1 MSEICTWLYTP
12 ASSGGKLDKAL
23 HRGADAVIFDLED
36 AVHVDRKTSARA
48 ELVEFLSS
56 VSVLPASE
64 SPDSSAA
71 ISRIFVRANALD
83 SPWGIDDLNAIA
95 KLPAVEGIRVPKV
108 ESLTDLS
115 RIESVV
121 SARKKIQILLESPL
135 GLAALEDL
143 CRAGGPSS
151 VSLGDNDL
159 RAVLNVEGEAVLDQI
174 RIRLVMALAAA
185 GKEAPT
191 GSVYPRIK
199 DLEGLRSDSVRLR
212 GMGFF
217 GRTVLHPMQLETVRD
232 AFRPDSQEVDWAH
245 SVVEAADRISAQGSG
260 AVMLSDGQFVDR
272 PFVVR
277 AETIL
282 RRAGVDRR
290 QL

>member
-12 ASSGGKLDKAL
+12 ASSDGKLDKAL

-36 AVHVDRKTSARA
+36 AVHVDRKSSARA

-56 VSVLPASE
+56 VSELPASE

-71 ISRIFVRANALD
+71 ISRIFVRVNALE
-83 SPWGIDDLNAIA
+83 SPWGIDDLRAIA

-108 ESLTDLS
+108 ESVADLR

-121 SARKKIQILLESPL
+121 SAGKKIQILLESPL
-135 GLAALEDL
+135 GLAALDEL
-143 CRAGGPSS
+143 CRADGTSS

-159 RAVLNVEGEAVLDQI
+159 RAALNLEGEAVLDQI
-174 RIRLVMALAAA
+174 RIRLIMALATA

-199 DLEGLRSDSVRLR
+199 DLEGLRADSIRLR

-232 AFRPDSQEVDWAH
+232 AFRPDSEQVDWAH
-245 SVVEAADRISAQGSG
+245 SVVEAAERISAQGSG

-272 PFVVR
+272 PFVTR

-282 RRAGVDRR
+282 RRAGGAGP

>member
-36 AVHVDRKTSARA
+36 AVHIDQKTNARA

-56 VSVLPASE
+56 VSEQPGSN
-64 SPDSSAA
+64 AA
-71 ISRIFVRANALD
+71 MSRIYVRVNALD
-83 SPWGIDDLNAIA
+83 SPWGMDDLTAIA
-95 KLPAVEGIRVPKV
+95 GLPAVEGVRVPKV
-108 ESLTDLS
+108 ESLADL
-115 RIESVV
+115 RRVESVV
-121 SARKKIQILLESPL
+121 SAGKKIQILLESPL
-135 GLAALEDL
+135 GLAALEEL
-143 CRAGGPSS
+143 CLAGGASS

-159 RAVLNVEGEAVLDQI
+159 RATLNLEGEAVLDQI

-199 DLEGLRSDSVRLR
+199 DLDGLRADSIRLR
-212 GMGFF
+212 GMGLF

-232 AFRPDSQEVDWAH
+232 AFRPDSEEIDWAH
-245 SVVEAADRISAQGSG
+245 NVVEAAERISAQGSG
-260 AVMLSDGQFVDR
+260 AVMLPDGQFVDR
-272 PFVVR
+272 PFVTR

-282 RRAGVDRR
+282 RRAGVA
-290 QL
+290 

>member
-56 VSVLPASE
+56 VSVLPVSE

-83 SPWGIDDLNAIA
+83 SPWGVDDLNAIA
-95 KLPAVEGIRVPKV
+95 RLPAVEGIRVPKV
-108 ESLTDLS
+108 ESLADLS
-115 RIESVV
+115 RIESII
-121 SARKKIQILLESPL
+121 SAGKKIQILLESPL
-135 GLAALEDL
+135 GLAALEEL
-143 CRAGGPSS
+143 CRADGSSS

-159 RAVLNVEGEAVLDQI
+159 RAVLNLEGEVVLDQI

-185 GKEAPT
+185 GKEAPS

-199 DLEGLRSDSVRLR
+199 DLEGLRADSVKLR

-232 AFRPDSQEVDWAH
+232 AFRPDSEEVDWAH